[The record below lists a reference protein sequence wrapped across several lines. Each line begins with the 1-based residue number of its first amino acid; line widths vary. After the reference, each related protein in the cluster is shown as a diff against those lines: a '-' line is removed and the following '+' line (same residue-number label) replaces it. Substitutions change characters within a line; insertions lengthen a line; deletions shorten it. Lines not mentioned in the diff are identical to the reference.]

1 MSKVHTFPVVTSL
14 FSDTR
19 FPLQYLGGGNS
30 PAASQVEMAVLLE
43 YIAEQLAVGTAAQVV
58 ASGDTIA
65 TVGGNLIQCIAIEA
79 QSGSRTIKIGT
90 TAGAEDVLELST
102 IPTDTDFTFTLN
114 RYTSSTLTLHFTL
127 TGGTASVLVFT
138 RPKA

>member
-1 MSKVHTFPVVTSL
+1 MSKVHTFPVITDL
-14 FSDTR
+14 YSDTR
-19 FPLQYLGGGNS
+19 IPLQYLGGGNS
-30 PAASQVEMAVLLE
+30 PAASQVSMLVLLE
-43 YIAEQLAVGTAAQVV
+43 YIAEQLAVGTAPQTI

-65 TVGGNLIQCIAIEA
+65 TVGGNLIQCISVEA

-90 TAGAEDVLELST
+90 SAGADDVLELST

-114 RYTSSTLTLHFTL
+114 RYTSTTLTLHFTL